1 MIEKKWN
8 YMDRKFFFVSDTHF
22 NHANIIRYCNRP
34 FADVQTMNEA
44 MIARWNSVVGAE
56 DIVWHLGDVG
66 FGDRERLKE
75 IVPKLNGRKYL
86 VKGNHDVRSNA
97 FYRECGFLEVYDH
110 PVIIKDFIVLSH
122 EPMPFVM
129 NQMYHNV
136 YGHVHDSPMFKTKGE
151 GSTCVCV
158 ERWNYMPVLDKEIF
172 GVSLSSL
179 GHQQPMS
186 YENGNGEA
194 VVHES
199 MKMKDA

>member
-1 MIEKKWN
+1 
-8 YMDRKFFFVSDTHF
+8 MDRKTFFTSDTHF

-34 FADVQTMNEA
+34 FADVQSMNDA
-44 MIARWNSVVGAE
+44 IIARWNSVVGAE

-75 IVPKLNGRKYL
+75 IVPKLNGKKFL
-86 VKGNHDVRSNA
+86 VRGNHDTRPNA
-97 FYRECGFLEVYDH
+97 FYRECGFLEAYDH

-129 NQMYHNV
+129 NQMCHNV
-136 YGHVHDSPMFKTKGE
+136 YGHVHDSPMFQTRGE

-158 ERWNYMPVLDKEIF
+158 ERWSYTPVLDVEIF
-172 GVSLSSL
+172 GTSLCSL
-179 GHQQPMS
+179 GRQQPMS
-186 YENGNGEA
+186 YGNGNGEQ

-199 MKMKDA
+199 MKRDA